1 MKILGAGLAGLL
13 AGVMNQDAWILE
25 PFGKRKHH
33 QALLRFRS
41 PQIGEAVGIP
51 FQKVQTYK
59 SIWMDGSDYTDV
71 TPKAITQYARKVAG
85 SLSYR
90 SICNLGSE
98 ERWVAPQDFQEQLED
113 ICGPRIEYDCDVYTR
128 PILPDQIISTLPI
141 HVLAKMLHVDMPHWD
156 EAPKHKSIY
165 VNSFNIP
172 NCNMYMTV
180 YFPSFKTP
188 VYRASITKDLLIVE
202 STREVTDKHIDEAVE
217 SLGLQGIELED
228 VLVNHEQK
236 NGKIWPINEEWRKQ
250 FIYNATIDHNV
261 YSLGRFATWRNLV
274 LDDVYHDI
282 LRIKQF
288 INRDKYDH
296 HKDYKI

>member
-13 AGVMNQDAWILE
+13 AGVLNQDAWILE

-51 FQKVQTYK
+51 FQKVRVYK
-59 SIWMDGSDYTDV
+59 AIWYDGCDYNFA
-71 TPKAITQYARKVAG
+71 TPKAITQYARKVSG
-85 SLSYR
+85 SLHYR
-90 SICNLGSE
+90 SICNLESE
-98 ERWVAPQDFQEQLED
+98 ERWVAPEDFQEQLEYQCRD
-113 ICGPRIEYDCDVYTR
+113 RTEYDCDVYTR

-141 HVLAKMLHVDMPHWD
+141 HVLAKMLDVPMPD
-156 EAPKHKSIY
+156 AGDVPKHKSIY
-165 VNSFNIP
+165 VNSFTIP
-172 NCNMYMTV
+172 NCNMYMTT

-202 STREVTDKHIDEAVE
+202 STREATDNQIDEAVD

-236 NGKIWPINEEWRKQ
+236 NGKIWPIDEAWRKE
-250 FIYNATIDHNV
+250 FIYNATISHSV
-261 YSLGRFATWRNLV
+261 YSLGRFATWRNIV